1 MAITETTYNRYFT
14 LRHPIAYA
22 KGYVVGVC
30 RSDKKPSLDH
40 ETWGTVTVPS
50 LSKMTG
56 SRVERCGNFFCLIV
70 EAEIEDSDYDEGA
83 EKVSL
88 AAAMEKA
95 VNITK
100 GVIEY
105 ETEFTAMAYNYRL
118 FSSPT
123 DEKNYLQQTIAV
135 GGVELLREAHEYL
148 TGDLLSLAVLKLAE
162 HSEGSIPNAKD
173 IFALR
178 DKLIDRFGR

>member
-1 MAITETTYNRYFT
+1 MAITETTYNRSFQ
-14 LRHPIAYA
+14 LRCPVAYA
-22 KGYVVGVC
+22 KGYIVGVC
-30 RSDKKPSLDH
+30 RSDKKQPALNSK
-40 ETWGTVTVPS
+40 TWGTINVPN

-56 SRVERCGNFFCLIV
+56 SRIERCGNYFCLIV
-70 EAEIEDSDYDEGA
+70 EVEIEDKDYDEGA

-95 VNITK
+95 VAQAK
-100 GVIEY
+100 GLVEY
-105 ETEFTAMAYNYRL
+105 AMAYNYRL
-118 FSSPT
+118 FSSST
-123 DEKNYLQQTIAV
+123 DEKKYLQQTIAV
-135 GGVELLREAHEYL
+135 GGVGLLQEANEYL